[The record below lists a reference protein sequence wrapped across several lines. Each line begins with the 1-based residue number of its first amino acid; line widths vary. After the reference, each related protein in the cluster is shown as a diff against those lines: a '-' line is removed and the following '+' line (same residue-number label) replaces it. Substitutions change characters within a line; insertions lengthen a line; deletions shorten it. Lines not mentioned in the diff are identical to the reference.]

1 METLENLVQKMESQM
16 DRADS
21 KLDLLTMR
29 LDQFESRVL
38 LPDQTEGNPSIEE
51 KRVAIKE
58 NKVEG
63 EDSEKPGDY
72 DEDDD
77 DDGLDPKLVTELLVE
92 VKRVRKE
99 YDQLLQDVHQVQELQ
114 HEVTKSLR
122 KQMKQVQNHFDRLR
136 ERVIG
141 SSGPNK

>member
-1 METLENLVQKMESQM
+1 M

-21 KLDLLTMR
+21 KLDVLATQ
-29 LDQFESRVL
+29 LDHFESRVL
-38 LPDQTEGNPSIEE
+38 LPHPPEGSPSLQ
-51 KRVAIKE
+51 VNGAAIKD
-58 NKVEG
+58 KQVEG
-63 EDSEKPGDY
+63 EDAEKPGVY
-72 DEDDD
+72 EDDD

-141 SSGPNK
+141 SGAANK

>member
-1 METLENLVQKMESQM
+1 M
-16 DRADS
+16 
-21 KLDLLTMR
+21 
-29 LDQFESRVL
+29 
-38 LPDQTEGNPSIEE
+38 
-51 KRVAIKE
+51 
-58 NKVEG
+58 EG
-63 EDSEKPGDY
+63 EDSENTGNY
-72 DEDDD
+72 DEDD

-141 SSGPNK
+141 SGGPNK

>member
-1 METLENLVQKMESQM
+1 MLKLSVLNFNPCSN
-16 DRADS
+16 DS
-21 KLDLLTMR
+21 FILLISI
-29 LDQFESRVL
+29 Q
-38 LPDQTEGNPSIEE
+38 GNPSLQEN
-51 KRVAIKE
+51 RVAIKE
-58 NKVEG
+58 INVEG
-63 EDSEKPGDY
+63 EDSEKPRNY
-72 DEDDD
+72 EEDD